1 MNDFCSLTG
10 AKEGVFE
17 KMWSKY
23 AGLIYVYA
31 LLESKKSVKHLMKLY
46 LSAEKND
53 KGTFSYMYVCRCML
67 MVILAL
73 FHRRS

>member
-1 MNDFCSLTG
+1 MTSLTG

-23 AGLIYVYA
+23 AGLIFKYA

-46 LSAEKND
+46 LSAEKE
-53 KGTFSYMYVCRCML
+53 
-67 MVILAL
+67 
-73 FHRRS
+73 